1 MSHLLALRSGEHCR
15 GEDLHTICT
24 RSASLLPTPLGPAQN
39 HGMGVVIFVS
49 EDAATAAAQGP
60 RRLPRDEDRA
70 WNVEDVTIYE
80 QVTSA

>member
-1 MSHLLALRSGEHCR
+1 
-15 GEDLHTICT
+15 
-24 RSASLLPTPLGPAQN
+24 
-39 HGMGVVIFVS
+39 MGVVIFVS